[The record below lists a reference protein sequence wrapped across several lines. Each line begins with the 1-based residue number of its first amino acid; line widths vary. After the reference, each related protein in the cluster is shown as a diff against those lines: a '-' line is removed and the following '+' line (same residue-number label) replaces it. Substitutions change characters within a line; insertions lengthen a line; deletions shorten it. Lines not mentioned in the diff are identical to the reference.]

1 MKRILPLL
9 LVAAVL
15 AGVVLYRN
23 HLQEAPAD
31 ESALTLYGNIDLRE
45 IRLAFNEVE
54 HVREIRVEE
63 GDRVKAGQIL
73 ATLDDATARARV
85 AEAEARLAAGRQRL
99 ARLEAGS
106 RPEEIERARAELA
119 AAKARARAAQDTLK
133 RLEGLLKRK
142 LVSPEDVE
150 NARSLADAARAQA
163 RAAAASLRLL
173 ELGPRKEDIAIARAE
188 VAALEAGLRLAR
200 QRLAETRLVA
210 PVAGVVRRRLLEP
223 GDLASPQVPAI
234 TLARVNPVW
243 ARTYVP
249 EPLLG
254 RVKPG
259 MAAEILTDSAPGT
272 PYRAW
277 VGYVSPTAEFTPKNV
292 ETPELRTRLVYET
305 RVYACN
311 PDGGL
316 RLGMPVTVRILLDA
330 PQAAR
335 RPDCGDE

>member
-1 MKRILPLL
+1 MKRLFAILIL
-9 LVAAVL
+9 AVL
-15 AGVVLYRN
+15 LAGGVLYR
-23 HLQEAPAD
+23 QRMQQAPAD
-31 ESALTLYGNIDLRE
+31 ESTLTLYGNIDLRE
-45 IRLAFNEVE
+45 IRLAFNQLE
-54 HVREIRVEE
+54 HVREVRVEE
-63 GDRVKAGQIL
+63 GDRVAAGQLL
-73 ATLDDATARARV
+73 ATQEDTTARARV
-85 AEAEARLAAGRQRL
+85 DEAEARLAAARQRL
-99 ARLEAGS
+99 ARMEAGS
-106 RPEEIERARAELA
+106 RPEEIERARAELTA
-119 AAKARARAAQDTLK
+119 AEARARAARDTLR

-173 ELGPRKEDIAIARAE
+173 ELGPRKEDIAAARAE

-200 QRLAETRLVA
+200 QRLAETRLIA

-223 GDLASPQVPAI
+223 GDMAGPQVPAI

-249 EPLLG
+249 EPMLG
-254 RVKPG
+254 QVKPG
-259 MAAEILTDSAPGT
+259 MVAEILTDSAPDT
-272 PYRAW
+272 PYPAW

-330 PQAAR
+330 PQSER
-335 RPDCGDE
+335 RPDCGDD